1 MKFGVLINHE
11 WPRSD
16 DLDVRMRELIRM
28 AKAARDLGFDSC
40 FGFQHY
46 LASLATLQP
55 LPVLARLIE
64 HTGDMRLGTGIYLN
78 MDHPVQLAENFATF
92 DQLSDG
98 RLTLGLGTGYR
109 KNEFAAFGID
119 PKLRWTRLAESVEL
133 LKRLWSGEEVNF
145 NGRIFTVEG
154 ATIGLVPKQR
164 PRPPIWIGA
173 SEEKRIRQVARI
185 ADAWIVAPN
194 VKLRW
199 AAGHLDIY
207 RDELV
212 KQGVDVA
219 THEYPIIRELSV
231 APTDEAAYAKAN
243 EAIRS
248 EYHAYAD
255 YGSDHWRTMYED
267 LREKAFLFGSPDTV
281 ATKLR
286 HLADAG
292 FNNVIFRFS
301 WSGMTIDQAF
311 ESLELFARDV
321 RPRFERAL
329 VAG

>member
-11 WPRSD
+11 WPTSD
-16 DLDVRMRELIRM
+16 DLDVRMREMIRM
-28 AKAARDLGFDSC
+28 AQAARDLGFDSV

-55 LPVLARLIE
+55 LPVLAQLIE
-64 HTGDMRLGTGIYLN
+64 HTGDMRLGTGIYLT
-78 MDHPVQLAENFATF
+78 MDHPVQLAENFATI
-92 DQLSDG
+92 DQLSGG

-119 PKLRWTRLAESVEL
+119 PKSRWDRMAETVEL
-133 LKRLWSGEEVNF
+133 LKLLWSGEEVNF
-145 NGRIFTVEG
+145 NGRLFNVEG
-154 ATIGLVPKQR
+154 QSIGLVPKQR

-199 AAGHLDIY
+199 AVGHLAIY
-207 RDELV
+207 RNELGSV
-212 KQGVDVA
+212 GGDLDD
-219 THEYPIIRELSV
+219 HEYPIIRELSV
-231 APTDEAAYAKAN
+231 ARTDEAAYAKAN

-281 ATKLR
+281 AAKLQ

-301 WSGMTIDQAF
+301 WSGMTIDQAL
-311 ESLELFARDV
+311 ESLEIFAREV

>member
-28 AKAARDLGFDSC
+28 AQAARDLGFDSV

-55 LPVLARLIE
+55 VPVLTRLIE

-78 MDHPVQLAENFATF
+78 MDHPVQLAENFAPF
-92 DQLSDG
+92 DQLSG
-98 RLTLGLGTGYR
+98 ARLILGLGTGYR

-119 PKLRWTRLAESVEL
+119 QKTRWDRMTETVEL
-133 LKRLWSGEEVNF
+133 LKLLWSGEEVDF
-145 NGRIFTVEG
+145 HGRIFELEG
-154 ATIGLVPKQR
+154 GTIGMVPKQQ

-173 SEEKRIRQVARI
+173 SEEQRIRQVARI

-199 AAGHLDIY
+199 AIGHLDIY
-207 RDELV
+207 RDELARV
-212 KQGVDVA
+212 GADLDDHV
-219 THEYPIIRELSV
+219 YPIIRELSV
-231 APTDEAAYAKAN
+231 APTDGAAYAKAN
-243 EAIRS
+243 HAIRS

-281 ATKLR
+281 AAKLQ

-292 FNNVIFRFS
+292 FNDVIFRFS
-301 WSGMTIDQAF
+301 WSGMTIDEGI

-321 RPRFERAL
+321 RPRFERTL